1 MKTRFVSLFLLSVLV
16 AVGLSA
22 QTKISGTEHCK
33 PDPSTPVAIGDKPNH
48 AFAIGKDQCTW
59 PKPIEM
65 AGVQVKEGGGIA
77 VSEITGDKSSEHGY
91 HTGTMA
97 NGDKFWVSFRGAG
110 HSKDGKP
117 VSDGGTWVFTDGT
130 GKLKG
135 IKGKGTYKGTA
146 DADGAMTFQ
155 IDGEYQLP

>member
-1 MKTRFVSLFLLSVLV
+1 MRERSFLVFVF
-16 AVGLSA
+16 AIGLAATMTA

-33 PDPSTPVAIGDKPNH
+33 PDPSTPVAIGDKPDH

-65 AGVQVKEGGGIA
+65 AGVLIKDGGGIA
-77 VSEITGDKSSEHGY
+77 VSEITGDKWSEHGF

-110 HSKDGKP
+110 QSRDGKP
-117 VSDGGTWVFTDGT
+117 VGAGGTWVFTEGT

-135 IKGKGTYKGTA
+135 IKGHGTYKGTA
-146 DADGAMTFQ
+146 GADGTMTFQ
-155 IDGEYQLP
+155 VDGEYQLP

>member
-1 MKTRFVSLFLLSVLV
+1 MRGKSFLVFVFAIAL
-16 AVGLSA
+16 AATMGA
-22 QTKISGTEHCK
+22 QTKISGTEQCK
-33 PDPSTPVAIGDKPNH
+33 PEPSTPVAIGDKPDH

-65 AGVQVKEGGGIA
+65 AGVQTKEAGGTA
-77 VSEITGDKSSEHGY
+77 VSEMTGDTWSEHGY
-91 HTGTMA
+91 HLCTMT
-97 NGDKFWVSFRGAG
+97 NGDKFWVSFRGTG
-110 HSKDGKP
+110 HSKDGKA
-117 VSDGGTWVFTDGT
+117 VSDGGTWVFTEGT

-146 DADGAMTFQ
+146 GADGSMTFQ